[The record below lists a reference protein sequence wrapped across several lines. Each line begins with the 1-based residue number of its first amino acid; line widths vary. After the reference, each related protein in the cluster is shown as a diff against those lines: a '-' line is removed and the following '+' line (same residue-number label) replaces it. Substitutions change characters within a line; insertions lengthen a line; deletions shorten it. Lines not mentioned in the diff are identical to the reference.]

1 MDFKDDIVAIS
12 TPTGM
17 GAIALIRITGD
28 NALMKVEPFFKSK
41 KDHFPKFTKSNISPK
56 KTKSIISPK
65 IN

>member
-28 NALMKVEPFFKSK
+28 NALMKVEPFFKSR
-41 KDHFPKFTKSNISPK
+41 KDISISDIKSH
-56 KTKSIISPK
+56 SIIYGDFT
-65 IN
+65 

>member
-28 NALMKVEPFFKSK
+28 NALMKVEPFLNP
-41 KDHFPKFTKSNISPK
+41 DWD
-56 KTKSIISPK
+56 
-65 IN
+65 